1 MVNLLLL
8 IPYHPFL
15 DHHCSAI
22 SFLSNQHPYIM
33 KHIVAVFL
41 IATALVGCK
50 EKKDEK
56 EALDKQPTV
65 FVSPEKKG
73 EIHVLTR
80 SMEFI
85 TSDTLMSGWNTF
97 VYENKSTEV
106 HFLLLDLYPAGKT
119 VENTKAEVLPPFD
132 EGMKLIMEGDLE
144 NAVTAFGKLPEWFQE
159 VKFKG
164 GTGLI
169 SPRHTAKSTVYLDP
183 GRYIMECYVK
193 MFNGEWHTSHGM
205 LKEILVVDETTELEE
220 PLPTATLDISS
231 TDGIVLR
238 DSLMGGKQIIRA
250 NFLDQSVYE
259 HFLGHDVNLV
269 RYENGA
275 SLDSLIQW
283 MNWMDPRGLR
293 SPAPEGFTFLGGMNN
308 LSAGEKGYF
317 EVDVTPGNYVFISE
331 VPEADKKHLMKT
343 FMIPN

>member
-1 MVNLLLL
+1 MRYLIIVLLA
-8 IPYHPFL
+8 
-15 DHHCSAI
+15 AI
-22 SFLSNQHPYIM
+22 TLTN
-33 KHIVAVFL
+33 
-41 IATALVGCK
+41 CK
-50 EKKDEK
+50 EKKTEK
-56 EALDKQPTV
+56 EGMDPEPIALIA
-65 FVSPEKKG
+65 PEQKG
-73 EIHVLTR
+73 EIPVVTQ

-85 TSDTLMSGWNTF
+85 TSDTLRSGWNTF
-97 VYENKSTEV
+97 SYENKSTEI

-119 VENTKAEVLPPFD
+119 IENTKAEVLPPFD
-132 EGMKLIMEGDLE
+132 EGMELIMEGDME
-144 NAVTAFGKLPEWFQE
+144 NAVAAFGKLPAWFQE
-159 VKFKG
+159 IKFKG

-169 SPRHTAKSTVYLDP
+169 SPRHTAKSTVYLVP

-205 LKEILVVDETTELEE
+205 LKEIIVTDDTTELEE
-220 PLPTATLDISS
+220 PKPTVTLDISS

-238 DSLMGGKQIIRA
+238 DSVMGGKQIIRT
-250 NFLDQSVYE
+250 NFVDQTVYE

-317 EVDVTPGNYVFISE
+317 EVDIIPGNYVFISE
-331 VPEADKKHLMKT
+331 VPAADKKKLMYT
-343 FMIPN
+343 FTISN